1 MLTIGNIGK
10 INDVRFGEWKVME
23 AYEATPKRWLNCPH
37 YSISFDRAGHGAAIL
52 IDRTLNRL
60 TRQYHVYV
68 CYNDFTDVIYECGL
82 SSIALSDGMNFI
94 RHLVSYMNNEYDLR
108 DPKKQ

>member
-1 MLTIGNIGK
+1 MLKIKNIGK

-52 IDRTLNRL
+52 IDRSINRL

-82 SSIALSDGMNFI
+82 SKLALTDSVVFI
-94 RHLVSYMNNEYDLR
+94 NHMMGYIDREYELR
-108 DPKKQ
+108 NGKQ

>member
-1 MLTIGNIGK
+1 MLKIKNIGK

-52 IDRTLNRL
+52 IDRSINRL
-60 TRQYHVYV
+60 THQYHVYV

-82 SSIALSDGMNFI
+82 SKLALTDSVVFI
-94 RHLVSYMNNEYDLR
+94 NHMMGYIDREYELR
-108 DPKKQ
+108 NQKQ

>member
-1 MLTIGNIGK
+1 MLKIKNIEK
-10 INDVRFGEWKVME
+10 IRDVRFGEWKVME
-23 AYEATPKRWLNCPH
+23 AIESTPRRWLNCHH

-52 IDRTLNRL
+52 IDRSINRL
-60 TRQYHVYV
+60 TKQYHVYV

-94 RHLVSYMNNEYDLR
+94 RHLVRFMNNEYDLR
-108 DPKKQ
+108 NGKQ

>member
-1 MLTIGNIGK
+1 MLTIKNINK
-10 INDVRFGEWKVME
+10 LNDVKFGKWTVME

-60 TRQYHVYV
+60 TNQYHIYV

-82 SSIALSDGMNFI
+82 SKLAITDSVVFI
-94 RHLVSYMNNEYDLR
+94 NHMMGYIDREYELR
-108 DPKKQ
+108 NQKQ

>member
-1 MLTIGNIGK
+1 MLTIKNIEK
-10 INDVRFGEWKVME
+10 INDVRFGEWTVMQ

-52 IDRTLNRL
+52 IDRSINRL

-82 SSIALSDGMNFI
+82 SKLALTDSGIFI
-94 RHLVSYMNNEYDLR
+94 RHMMAYIDREYELR
-108 DPKKQ
+108 NQKQ